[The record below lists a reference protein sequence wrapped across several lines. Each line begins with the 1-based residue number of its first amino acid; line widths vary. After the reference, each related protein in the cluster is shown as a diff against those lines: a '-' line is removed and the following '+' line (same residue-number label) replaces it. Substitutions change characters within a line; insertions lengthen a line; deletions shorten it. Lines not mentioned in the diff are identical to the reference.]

1 VGSSSTWKEKLLSLK
16 VAGPFFMLFMLVTG
30 LIYLGIAT
38 PVESSAMGAFG
49 AFVLTLFSG
58 KMDRRSFYRA
68 IRNTC
73 VTSSMIGLVI
83 VCAQLFGTFLTMTQA
98 TQNLVG
104 FVSQIGWSPLTI
116 LIIILL
122 VYLVLGCFLDQ
133 LSILI
138 LTIPIVLPVIKSLG
152 FDPIWFGIIVIL
164 LAEIGVVTPPVGLNV
179 FVVSRVT
186 NTPVEE
192 VFRGVYPH
200 VIAHILAVILMVAFP
215 AIITWLPSKM

>member
-1 VGSSSTWKEKLLSLK
+1 
-16 VAGPFFMLFMLVTG
+16 M
-30 LIYLGIAT
+30 
-38 PVESSAMGAFG
+38 
-49 AFVLTLFSG
+49 
-58 KMDRRSFYRA
+58 
-68 IRNTC
+68 
-73 VTSSMIGLVI
+73 
-83 VCAQLFGTFLTMTQA
+83 
-98 TQNLVG
+98 
-104 FVSQIGWSPLTI
+104 
-116 LIIILL
+116 
-122 VYLVLGCFLDQ
+122 LGCFLDQ